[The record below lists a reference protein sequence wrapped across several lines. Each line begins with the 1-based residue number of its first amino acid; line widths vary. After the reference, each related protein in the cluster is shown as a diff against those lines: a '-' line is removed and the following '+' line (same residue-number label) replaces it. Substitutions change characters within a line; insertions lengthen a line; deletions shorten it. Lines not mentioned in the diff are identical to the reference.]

1 MMKAESLDSPLSVDA
16 WIERVVRGE
25 IRALSSYHVPP
36 SAGMI
41 KLDAME
47 NPYPLPDAL
56 RTEIGEIASCAALN
70 RYPDADAHE
79 LRARLRE
86 TMSVPQGMDV
96 LLGNG
101 SDEII
106 QMLCQVCARPGA
118 ALLGVEPSFV
128 MFAMVAKVCGLRFVG
143 VPLTAD
149 YRLDAEAVVAAMNV
163 HQPAL
168 SFFAYPNNP
177 TGNLFDAAD
186 IERIIRAAPGLV
198 IVDEAY
204 HPFAQASFMARL
216 PEFPNL
222 LVMRTVSKLGLAGLR
237 LGLIAGRREWLAQ
250 LDKVRLPYN
259 LNVLTQRVALHVLG
273 RQSVLDAQ
281 AASIRSE
288 RTRLS
293 EGLKSIGGVSAYP
306 SDANFILFKVA
317 AAAEVFDALKRRGIL
332 IKKLTGSHPAL
343 QDCLRVTVGRQEE
356 NAAFLRA
363 LRESIEEIGGRHA

>member
-1 MMKAESLDSPLSVDA
+1 MMEAESFGASMSVDA
-16 WIERVVRGE
+16 WVQRVVRSE
-25 IRALSSYHVPP
+25 IRALSSYHVPD

-47 NPYPLPDAL
+47 NPYGLPDDL
-56 RTEIGEIASCAALN
+56 RVQVGQIAAQSSLN
-70 RYPDADAHE
+70 RYPDAEARE
-79 LRARLRE
+79 LRVLLRE
-86 TMSVPQGMDV
+86 TMAVPQGMDV

-106 QMLCQVCARPGA
+106 QMLCQACAQPGA

-143 VPLTAD
+143 VPLNAD
-149 YRLDAEAVVAAMNV
+149 YRLDVGAVLEALNT
-163 HQPAL
+163 HRPAL
-168 SFFAYPNNP
+168 AFFAYPNNP
-177 TGNLFDAAD
+177 TGNLFDAKD

-273 RQSVLDAQ
+273 HQGVLDAQ
-281 AASIRSE
+281 AANIRGE
-288 RTRLS
+288 RSRLTQ
-293 EGLKSIGGVSAYP
+293 GLKAIPGVHAFP

-317 AAAEVFDALKRRGIL
+317 AAAEVFESLKRRGIL

-343 QDCLRVTVGRQEE
+343 HDCLRVTVGQPEE
-356 NAAFLRA
+356 NAAFLSA
-363 LRESIEEIGGRHA
+363 LKKSIEEIGDRHA

>member
-1 MMKAESLDSPLSVDA
+1 MINERPLAASTDAEPWLR
-16 WIERVVRGE
+16 RVVRDE
-25 IRALSSYHVPP
+25 IRALSSYHVPA

-47 NPYPLPDAL
+47 NPYGLPDDL
-56 RTEIGEIASCAALN
+56 RADIGAIVADAPLN
-70 RYPDADAHE
+70 RYPDADARE
-79 LRARLRE
+79 LKAALRRL
-86 TMSVPQGMDV
+86 MAVPDGMDV

-128 MFAMVAKVCGLRFVG
+128 MFAMVAKVCGLKFVG
-143 VPLTAD
+143 VPLTPA
-149 YRLDAEAVVAAMNV
+149 YRLDVDAVLAAIDE
-163 HQPAL
+163 HAPAL

-177 TGNLFDAAD
+177 TGNLFDAGD
-186 IERIIRAAPGLV
+186 LERIIRASPGLV

-204 HPFAQASFMARL
+204 HPFAQESFMPRL
-216 PEFPNL
+216 AEFPNL

-237 LGLIAGRREWLAQ
+237 LGLIAGRPEWLAE

-259 LNVLTQRVALHVLG
+259 LNVLTQRVALRVLE
-273 RQSVLDAQ
+273 RPEVLDAQ
-281 AASIRSE
+281 AAAIRAE
-288 RTRLS
+288 RARLND
-293 EGLKSIGGVSAYP
+293 GLARIRGVRALP
-306 SDANFILFKVA
+306 SNANFIMFRLP
-317 AAAEVFDALKRRGIL
+317 AAAEVFEALKRRGIL

-343 QDCLRVTVGRQEE
+343 EDGLRVTVGRPEE

-363 LRESIEEIGGRHA
+363 LQDCVEEIGGRHA